1 MLRTTRP
8 GVLPGS
14 TATDESHSE
23 QKCRRTSLPLPPELV
38 NVFIVPV
45 IAGASFG
52 TGTRAAN
59 ALPVNL

>member
-8 GVLPGS
+8 GALPDS
-14 TATDESHSE
+14 TATDEPHSE
-23 QKCRRTSLPLPPELV
+23 QKCRRTGLPLPPGLV

-45 IAGASFG
+45 IASALFG
-52 TGTRAAN
+52 TAKRAAN